1 MHSPT
6 PRRPTGLM
14 LWFHRSAPFFDA
26 ARTLKWMLGFA
37 ALLILLP
44 LASLRSATLETAFGD
59 QGWLSVLVATLAL
72 VFAAWGAMLCSSL
85 RIAAER
91 SRASLKGELRT
102 DLAFLSRWLD
112 LPLTRFQRR
121 LLHLIALPG
130 IVILVVCS
138 RTPLVAALAAIAAVG
153 FANVVGALLELT
165 TLDASRVGL
174 LPGRIHRLIA
184 PLVRPALLA
193 VFERAR
199 RVVSAV
205 IARIGIQDIL
215 DDANPPRI
223 QCEHFLVICTAT
235 LTFLVLF
242 AIALVKQPPFAPDWV
257 LSSPFLLFTVLALL
271 IWTIGAFE
279 FHLPRYGISPLAT
292 IVIVV
297 VTAGALGLFVDH
309 SVESRVSSADQANW
323 PTPVEVVARSKRPEN
338 LVVICSTG
346 GGIFAAGWTTFVL
359 DRLLAS
365 GAVVGDE
372 IRLLSTVSGGSV
384 GATFAV
390 LDWDSARKT
399 PLGSAPL
406 DKAFQGATTASLPAV
421 LYGMVFTDLARTITA
436 GLSTHVLGKSRGEY
450 LDAQW
455 ERNAAEV
462 QLGSEA
468 PWLGDLAPRI
478 RAGELPAV
486 IFNATVME
494 TGRRVMIT
502 PLRFDTTAGTSP
514 PRAQTMTEYL
524 LGFDSNRG
532 ADQLAWQGERVALAK
547 QESAAVAAAAV
558 EVDLRLWSA
567 ARLSAT
573 FPYLTPAARV
583 ELQGA
588 YPAAS
593 GRNAARHHFIDGGYY
608 DNYGVAS
615 ALDFLEPVMDAFE
628 RGEEDLGFSRIAI
641 IEIRAFRTRDPAFAK
656 PSGSFVSEVI
666 GPVHGVT
673 NIRDG
678 AAFSRNEIELA
689 RFIDRYSTARQDTP
703 RSRAPGNERS
713 VEIRSFV
720 FEPTDPDDGPLSW
733 SMTRRQVDALR
744 ANWTDDGATTGKRAA
759 ELREFLGH

>member
-1 MHSPT
+1 MHLPT

-14 LWFHRSAPFFDA
+14 SWFHHSAPFFDA
-26 ARTLKWMLGFA
+26 MRTLKWMFGLA

-44 LASLRSATLETAFGD
+44 LASVRSATLETAFGD
-59 QGWLSVLVATLAL
+59 QGWLSVLVSTLAL

-91 SRASLKGELRT
+91 SRASLRGELRT

-112 LPLTRFQRR
+112 LPLTRFQRQ

-130 IVILVVCS
+130 IVILVLGS
-138 RTPLVAALAAIAAVG
+138 RTPWVSALAALGAVV
-153 FANVVGALLELT
+153 FANVVGAFLELV
-165 TLDASRVGL
+165 TLDGSRVGL
-174 LPGRIHRLIA
+174 LPGRFHRLVT
-184 PLVRPALLA
+184 PLARPSILA
-193 VFERAR
+193 AFERVR
-199 RVVSAV
+199 RGVSALV
-205 IARIGIQDIL
+205 AWIGIQDIL
-215 DDANPPRI
+215 DDANPPRV

-242 AIALVKQPPFAPDWV
+242 AIALAKQPPFALDWV
-257 LSSPFLLFTVLALL
+257 LSTPFLLFTVLALL

-292 IVIVV
+292 IVTLV

-309 SVESRVSSADQANW
+309 SVTARVSPAEQVKW
-323 PTPVEVVARSKRPEN
+323 PTPVEVVAGSKRPEN

-365 GAVVGDE
+365 GAVLGDE

-384 GATFAV
+384 GASFA
-390 LDWDSARKT
+390 LLEWDSARR
-399 PLGSAPL
+399 PAPDSPAL
-406 DKAFQGATTASLPAV
+406 EWAFAGATTASLPAV
-421 LYGMVFTDLARTITA
+421 LYGMVFTDFARTITA
-436 GLSTHVLGKSRGEY
+436 GLSAPLLGKSRGEY

-462 QLGSEA
+462 GLGYPA

-478 RAGELPAV
+478 RSGELPAV

-494 TGRRVMIT
+494 TGRRVMIA
-502 PLRFDTTAGTSP
+502 PLRFDTTADAAP

-524 LGFDSNRG
+524 LGFDANRP
-532 ADQLAWQGERVALAK
+532 ADQLAWHGEQVALAK
-547 QESAAVAAAAV
+547 QETAAVAAAAV
-558 EVDLRLWSA
+558 EVDLPLWSA

-583 ELQGA
+583 KLPDDH
-588 YPAAS
+588 PAATS
-593 GRNAARHHFIDGGYY
+593 RRAASHHFIDGGYY

-615 ALDFLEPVMDAFE
+615 ALDFLEPVMDSFV
-628 RGEEDLGFSRIAI
+628 RGEGGLRFSRIAI
-641 IEIRAFRTRDPAFAK
+641 IEIRAFRTRDPASAE
-656 PSGSFVSEVI
+656 PSSSFVSEVI

-689 RFIDRYSTARQDTP
+689 RFIDRYSTARADDSVSPTA
-703 RSRAPGNERS
+703 APERH

-720 FEPTDPDDGPLSW
+720 FEPTEQDDGPLSW
-733 SMTRRQVDALR
+733 SMTRRQIEAMR
-744 ANWTDDGATTGKRAA
+744 ANWTKDGATTGERAT
-759 ELREFLGH
+759 ELRKFLGH